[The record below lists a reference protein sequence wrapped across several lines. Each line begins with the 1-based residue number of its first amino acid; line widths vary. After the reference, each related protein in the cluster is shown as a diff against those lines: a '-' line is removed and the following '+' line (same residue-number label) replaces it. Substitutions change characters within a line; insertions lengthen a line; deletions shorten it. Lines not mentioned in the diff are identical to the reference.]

1 MTLEPTVWYAGRN
14 NYKKHTYEPD
24 YFEPKMGRFTTELLD
39 VETRDLT
46 NIHDIIADD
55 LRIRQT
61 KTVEVLF
68 SGGMDSECVIRS
80 CLYSKIPVR
89 ALTARFM
96 VRGYPVNTHDLYY
109 AEKFCREH
117 NVEQVFVD
125 LDAVTFFESGKFA
138 DYIVPYNIWYPHVAV
153 HFWIFEQATGFPVL
167 GGEYSWPWAT
177 EKIIS
182 PHRIPFMSY
191 DRFMHDRGIHGI
203 GSMLGNSLESNCL
216 FIKNHLQIVR
226 SAPAGYYRGEDDKI
240 TILKKVLYKQ
250 MGFGD
255 LELRMKNYGWDMV
268 GKDIFDLWKYCGDV
282 VDQYGESKA
291 VIKWGNKI
299 AEAMSGAPGSNDR
312 HI

>member
-1 MTLEPTVWYAGRN
+1 MMPEPITWYAGKN

-24 YFEPKMGRFTTELLD
+24 YYEHNLGRFTTELLD
-39 VETRDLT
+39 VECRPLT

-55 LRIRQT
+55 LSVRQT

-80 CLYSKIPVR
+80 CLYNKIPVR
-89 ALTARFM
+89 ALTARFY
-96 VRGYPVNTHDLYY
+96 VKGFLVNTHDLYY

-117 NVEQVFVD
+117 NVEQKFID
-125 LDAVTFFESGKFA
+125 IDAWDFFESGRFA
-138 DYIVPYNIWYPHVAV
+138 DYIVPYYIWYPHVAV

-182 PHRIPFMSY
+182 PHRIPFMVY
-191 DRFMHDRGIHGI
+191 DRFMADRGIHGI

-216 FIKNHLQIVR
+216 FIKNHLRIVR
-226 SAPAGYYRGEDDKI
+226 SAPEGYYRGEDDKI
-240 TILKKVLYKQ
+240 TILKQVLYKE

-268 GKDIFDLWKYCGDV
+268 HPDIISLPKYLSKIIDKTGTSNARIIWG
-282 VDQYGESKA
+282 QQIANAMGGE
-291 VIKWGNKI
+291 
-299 AEAMSGAPGSNDR
+299 PGSNDR